1 MLLTYLKQTL
11 LCLGGS
17 SYHDILF
24 KKKKKRFRLICKKK
38 KTKFKK
44 DEVHRRFELRS
55 FGYSISHVIRTEGDN
70 HYTNRPNKCKN
81 QCKMC

>member
-24 KKKKKRFRLICKKK
+24 KKKKKRFRLICKKE
-38 KTKFKK
+38 TKFKK